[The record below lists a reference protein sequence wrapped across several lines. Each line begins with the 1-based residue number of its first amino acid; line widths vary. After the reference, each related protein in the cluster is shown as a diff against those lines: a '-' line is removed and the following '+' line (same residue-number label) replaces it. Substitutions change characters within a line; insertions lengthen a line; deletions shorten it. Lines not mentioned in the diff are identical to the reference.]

1 MKKIPYKQKEAELL
15 RLVPK
20 TDPKTGL
27 FIAKPKTDPLSP
39 IELTEVQ
46 LENLKKA
53 AENCKVT
60 FRWQQPLVVNAP
72 PMTIEGLKIIRT
84 WTEEDGSIVT
94 EYELPEGADLREMLR
109 PFGHID
115 PEQDF
120 LKDDDQ
126 EYTS

>member
-1 MKKIPYKQKEAELL
+1 MKKKPKEQENQTPTKLFMAKP
-15 RLVPK
+15 R
-20 TDPKTGL
+20 TDPT
-27 FIAKPKTDPLSP
+27 SP
-39 IELTEVQ
+39 IQLTEVQ

-53 AENCKVT
+53 AEKCKVA
-60 FRWQQPLVVNAP
+60 FRFRTPLVMNSP
-72 PMTIEGLKIIRT
+72 PMIIEGLKILRE

-115 PEQDF
+115 PEQNF

-126 EYTS
+126 EYTSEP